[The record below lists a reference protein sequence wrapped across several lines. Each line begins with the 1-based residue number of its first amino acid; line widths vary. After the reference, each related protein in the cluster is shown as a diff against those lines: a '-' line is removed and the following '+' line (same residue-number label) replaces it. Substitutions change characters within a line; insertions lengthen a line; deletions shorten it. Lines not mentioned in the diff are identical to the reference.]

1 MVATGIVR
9 RVDDLGRVVIPKEI
23 RRQMGVYEGTPM
35 EMFLSKD
42 QLVMQVYKA
51 ESTLNEKLNDLL
63 KEIDECDRD
72 VVDDNKVQILKSHLN
87 LMLATLEVK

>member
-35 EMFLSKD
+35 EMFLSKNE
-42 QLVMQVYKA
+42 LIMQVYK
-51 ESTLNEKLNDLL
+51 EEQTLNEKLNDLL